1 MLTVLLDAGNTRIKV
16 AYVLT
21 AARATAPEN
30 ALPTQGTATAD
41 PVLVLTQ
48 ETLPRLGEWISQL
61 PEAPA
66 QVLGVSVASDSVR
79 QQLEA
84 AFASLGPVRWL
95 VPETRLL
102 RLKNRYRHPAALGPD
117 RWLGMLGVLSRRPA
131 DVPLMLVS
139 FGTATTVDT
148 IDAHETFLG
157 GLIFP
162 GVTLM
167 QTSLGLG
174 TARLPTVAIEPK
186 VWPPFPQT
194 TETAIAAGIIAAQ
207 VGAVLRQWQHVV
219 QSLGQAPL
227 IFVTGGAR
235 HAVLPELQAGV
246 DSLGIDMGFGTM
258 PVIECES
265 PVLDGLRAVALNPTD
280 V

>member
-16 AYVLT
+16 AYVQTT
-21 AARATAPEN
+21 ADPAAPEN
-30 ALPTQGTATAD
+30 TMPGAAAE

-48 ETLPRLGEWISQL
+48 ETLPRLGDWLSQL
-61 PEAPA
+61 PEAPSR
-66 QVLGVSVASDSVR
+66 VLGVSVASDSVR

-84 AFASLGPVRWL
+84 AFAPSGPVRWL
-95 VPETRLL
+95 VPEARLL
-102 RLKNRYRHPAALGPD
+102 RLKNRYRNPAALGPD
-117 RWLGMLGVLSRRPA
+117 RWLGMLGVVSRRPA
-131 DVPLMLVS
+131 DGPLMLVS
-139 FGTATTVDT
+139 FGTATTVDMV
-148 IDAHETFLG
+148 DAHETFLG

-194 TETAIAAGIIAAQ
+194 TETAIGAGIVAAQ
-207 VGAVLRQWQHVV
+207 VGAVLRQWQHAV
-219 QSLGQAPL
+219 QALGQAPL

-235 HAVLPELQAGV
+235 QAVLPELQAGV

-258 PVIECES
+258 PLIECES
-265 PVLDGLRAVALNPTD
+265 PVLDGLLAVALNPTD